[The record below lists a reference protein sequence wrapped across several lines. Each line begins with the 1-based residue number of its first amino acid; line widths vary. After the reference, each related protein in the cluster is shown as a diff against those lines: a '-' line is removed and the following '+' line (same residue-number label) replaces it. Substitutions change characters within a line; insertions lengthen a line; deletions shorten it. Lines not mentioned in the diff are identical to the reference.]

1 MVKTAA
7 VLIGKTRRDILKNW
21 KQFLTII
28 VIAGLA
34 VCLFCGFIAN
44 ASVLQNRVNRLYN
57 DGNIADLWVYTGAY
71 DNTDKDGL
79 SAVEGVDLVESRLI
93 HSGFYGSTA
102 INSMVVDTDNKIS
115 KYASIVEGEVG
126 VMIEKSFAEANDV
139 NVGDIFVFSYPL
151 SAVPSAVDVTFAAAV
166 LPEKHNVLADE
177 YLNIT
182 FTISGIMT
190 HPECVE
196 SGHFSTSYLY
206 TDRATYLTAIQ
217 EAIAENYAATYVP
230 LIISNVI
237 SPLCNPNQYVIKA
250 DEDVKIKDLT
260 ANVQGYFSDKD
271 TSNLIACFNVDNL
284 ATNASVMSDITQAKK
299 MTLVFP
305 VIFFLVALLIILTTT
320 SQIILRERMQI
331 GTMKAIGL
339 TNKEIL
345 LHYITLNIV
354 LCTIGFVIGIVIGP
368 FLIPV
373 IMNQKYKMLFSLPEL
388 KFVFP
393 ILEVVITYL
402 VFCIAVGLVSYSICK
417 NEIRK
422 LPAESMRPASPP
434 AQKKTIVDKLNKK
447 DKLPMSTV
455 MAFRN
460 IKVKKSRSIMVV
472 VGIIGCIALL
482 ICGFGID
489 DTLKYGVKNDLK
501 GLYPNDISVSYATN
515 GATTALEGIDGIEY
529 YENYTNLPT
538 TLIAKKSYQTM
549 IRVVDDDSKIFTLE
563 YDKTKIAMS
572 SKVAKEM
579 GVKAGDAITFT
590 VLGVDY
596 TAEIAVTFQAFYYH
610 GIVVSS
616 SQYSELANLKNYAWV
631 NLTDTA
637 NANAIKDNIVALT
650 EVSSAITEADF
661 ESQVND
667 ALSSISL
674 MTTTLKV
681 FAILLAIVVL
691 YNIALLNYRERQ
703 RDIATLKV
711 LGFNKREIANSLIL
725 EIMFLTI
732 IGAVVGCFLGLPM
745 TMLVL
750 SINETPV
757 VNFLYHVNFLSY
769 VYSILLTV
777 GTSLI
782 INIILAN
789 LTDKVQMVE
798 SLKSY
803 E

>member
-7 VLIGKTRRDILKNW
+7 VLVGKTRRDILKNW

-28 VIAGLA
+28 VIAALA

-44 ASVLQNRVNRLYN
+44 ADVLKNRVDRLYN
-57 DGNIADLWVYTGAY
+57 GGNIADVWVYTGAY
-71 DNTDKDGL
+71 DASDEEGL
-79 SAVEGVDLVESRLI
+79 SQVQNVDSVESRLV
-93 HSGFYGSTA
+93 HSGFYGTTA
-102 INSMVVDTDNKIS
+102 INAMVVGPDSQIS
-115 KYASIVEGEVG
+115 KYSSIIDGEAG
-126 VMIEKSFAEANDV
+126 VMVEKSFADAENV
-139 NVGDIFVFSYPL
+139 KVGDSFTFSYPL
-151 SAVPSAVDVTFAAAV
+151 SAISSETAAAFAPAV
-166 LPEKHNVLADE
+166 LPQKSNILGEE

-182 FTISGIMT
+182 FTISGIMR

-196 SGHFSTSYLY
+196 SGHFATSYLY
-206 TDRATYLTAIQ
+206 MDRTTYLTAIQ
-217 EAIAENYAATYVP
+217 TVISENYAPAYVP
-230 LIISNVI
+230 TIMGSVI

-250 DEDVKIKDLT
+250 EKNVKVKDLT
-260 ANVQGYFSDKD
+260 ANVQDYFSDKE
-271 TSNLIACFNVDNL
+271 TSNLIACFNVNNL
-284 ATNASVMSDITQAKK
+284 STNASVMSDITQAKK

-354 LCTIGFVIGIVIGP
+354 LCTIGFVIGVVIGP

-388 KFVFP
+388 KFIFP
-393 ILEVVITYL
+393 ILAVIITYL
-402 VFCIAVGLVSYSICK
+402 VFCIAVGLVSYLICK
-417 NEIRK
+417 NEIKK
-422 LPAESMRPASPP
+422 LPAESMRPATPP
-434 AQKKTIVDKLNKK
+434 AQKMTIVDKLNKK
-447 DKLPMSTV
+447 DKLHVSTV

-489 DTLKYGVKNDLK
+489 DTLAYGVNNDLK
-501 GLYPNDISVSYATN
+501 QLYPNNISVSYSTM
-515 GATTALEGIDGIEY
+515 GANTILDGVEGIEY

-538 TLIAKKSYQTM
+538 TIIAKKSYQTM
-549 IRVVDDDSKIFTLE
+549 VRVINDDSQIFKVE
-563 YDKTKIAMS
+563 YDKTKVAMS
-572 SKVAKEM
+572 SKIAKEM
-579 GVKAGDAITFT
+579 GIKSGDRITFT

-596 TAEIAVTFQAFYYH
+596 TAEVDVVFQAFYYH
-610 GIVVSS
+610 GIVVSC
-616 SQYSELANLKNYAWV
+616 SQYPQLAALQNYAWV
-631 NLTDTA
+631 NVEDV
-637 NANAIKDNIVALT
+637 NVDSVKNDIVALSG
-650 EVSSAITEADF
+650 VSFAITEEEF
-661 ESQVND
+661 EGQVND

-691 YNIALLNYRERQ
+691 YNIALLNYKERQ

-725 EIMFLTI
+725 EIMILTL
-732 IGAVVGCFLGLPM
+732 IGVFVGCFFGLPM

-757 VNFLYHVNFLSY
+757 VNFLYHVNVLSY

-782 INIILAN
+782 INIVLAN